1 MNCPKC
7 TGTELFR
14 GKMKRAPD
22 VELDG
27 CPKCG
32 GLWFDAGELGAV
44 LGPVAQRRAQIP
56 AHAKV
61 NERLRCPR
69 CGDAL
74 AWFCFPGSTTVIDA
88 CRGCQGVWLD
98 AGEAKSLQAAL
109 ESSLDRMTCPKCH
122 AVQPKGMSCAVCGII
137 IERYQTGH
145 GAPAAPQ
152 RAPSSPQS
160 RPPPPAAVPARRGG
174 GIKEALLA
182 FIEDALSGMLS

>member
-1 MNCPKC
+1 MKCPKC
-7 TGTELFR
+7 GTAELFR

-32 GLWFDAGELGAV
+32 GLWFDKGELGAV
-44 LGPVAQRRAQIP
+44 LGPAAQQRAQIP

-74 AWFCFPGSTTVIDA
+74 AWFCFPGSTTIIDA
-88 CRGCQGVWLD
+88 CRSCQGVWLD

-109 ESSLDRMTCPKCH
+109 DSNLDEMSCPKCH
-122 AVQPKGMSCAVCGII
+122 AVQPKGISCAVCGII
-137 IERYQTGH
+137 IERYQTDYV
-145 GAPAAPQ
+145 APAPQ
-152 RAPSSPQS
+152 RAPSSPGS
-160 RPPPPAAVPARRGG
+160 RPQPQPRAAVPAQR

-182 FIEDALSGMLS
+182 FIDDSFARLLS